1 MYRKDLPYWLRNISS
16 VLIAVLSIKIASYFA
31 IVEDP
36 TTNQIFKLICRT
48 SMTFLVLLLYLKT
61 LKLGCLDTIKHQNLS
76 GLALYLLYL
85 LIGLASFGWSTNVN
99 YSILQWLMTIESLV
113 FVFFFLRVITLINYY
128 FPVKKLDISK
138 LFTVAIFPI
147 MLIFVVGS
155 ILSPGLFFRV
165 MRGGDEIRLGGY
177 YMNSNELGMLASIG
191 VAMSFLYYQ
200 NVIKKTGPLV
210 MLIAALIVL
219 ILTTSRSSFIGLL
232 LIIGFLT
239 YISKNQK
246 IKIFMYVTGLLSIPL
261 ILNFVIFKA
270 EGGIGEVLS
279 MTGRIPFWTALLSE
293 GIIREPYLGF
303 GFMRIDYTEYFQ
315 STNTY
320 SGSMA
325 HNTFLQVLLNLGF
338 VGLFVVFWQ
347 LIFTVTIFLK
357 ERKDSVYRF
366 FFIALFIPIFINSIT
381 EFGIFG
387 LNNFGI
393 LFYQFLILLFVF
405 KVRKNLSKNEN
416 YKLQLF
422 QKQWNTD
429 IRQQ

>member
-1 MYRKDLPYWLRNISS
+1 
-16 VLIAVLSIKIASYFA
+16 
-31 IVEDP
+31 
-36 TTNQIFKLICRT
+36 
-48 SMTFLVLLLYLKT
+48 
-61 LKLGCLDTIKHQNLS
+61 
-76 GLALYLLYL
+76 
-85 LIGLASFGWSTNVN
+85 
-99 YSILQWLMTIESLV
+99 
-113 FVFFFLRVITLINYY
+113 
-128 FPVKKLDISK
+128 
-138 LFTVAIFPI
+138 
-147 MLIFVVGS
+147 
-155 ILSPGLFFRV
+155 
-165 MRGGDEIRLGGY
+165 
-177 YMNSNELGMLASIG
+177 
-191 VAMSFLYYQ
+191 
-200 NVIKKTGPLV
+200 
-210 MLIAALIVL
+210 
-219 ILTTSRSSFIGLL
+219 
-232 LIIGFLT
+232 
-239 YISKNQK
+239 
-246 IKIFMYVTGLLSIPL
+246 
-261 ILNFVIFKA
+261 
-270 EGGIGEVLS
+270 
-279 MTGRIPFWTALLSE
+279 
-293 GIIREPYLGF
+293 
-303 GFMRIDYTEYFQ
+303 MRIDYTEYFQ

-357 ERKDSVYRF
+357 ERKNSVYRV